1 MADWSKFDEIWK
13 KMEPVR
19 KVFGPLKHQAIPF
32 FEDCLNYPIDQVV
45 ALVNLSREIE
55 WEEYSEKTIE
65 KTRHFEELL
74 KALHPIENPQPR
86 TYLWKNG
93 NMPVETEYTDNS
105 ELRYN
110 HDPDF
115 KPYLFE
121 MLLPDDVMPKGAV
134 VLCAGGDHG
143 DAHVPEAYQSALDFN
158 AMGYQCFLLLN
169 RTNHNPWSQREAG
182 VDGARAIRMVR
193 QNAEKYRIDPKN
205 VAFAGFSNGGVTGEG
220 VIQYFSGKQTVKDIF
235 PEYVPDELDK
245 LDATPAAYI
254 CVYGPRFAGESFDWE
269 NVVYP
274 PTFFAV
280 GREDSA
286 MDNLHATYP
295 DLLAHG
301 VTVEVHT
308 FAGVPHGKAGAVLLD
323 GKVNYPNFQLW
334 LPLADAFLQDIFE
347 K

>member
-1 MADWSKFDEIWK
+1 MPDWSKFEEMWK

-19 KVFGPLKHQAIPF
+19 KVFGPLKHQAIPI
-32 FEDCLNYPIDQVV
+32 FEDCQNYLIEQVV
-45 ALVNLSREIE
+45 ALANLSREIE
-55 WEEYSEKTIE
+55 WAEYSEKTVE
-65 KTRHFEELL
+65 KSRQFEAML
-74 KALHPIENPQPR
+74 KALRPVEHPQPR
-86 TYLWKNG
+86 IYLWKEG
-93 NMPVETEYTDNS
+93 NMPAETDYTDNS

-121 MLLPDDVMPKGAV
+121 MLLPEDVTPKGAV
-134 VLCAGGDHG
+134 VFCAGGDHG
-143 DAHVPEAYQSALDFN
+143 DAHLPEAYQTALDFHT
-158 AMGYQCFLLLN
+158 MGYQCFLLLN

-193 QNAEKYRIDPKN
+193 QNADQYRIDPKK

-220 VIQYFSGKQTVKDIF
+220 IIQYFSGKQTVQAVF
-235 PEYVPDELDK
+235 PDYIPDALDE
-245 LDATPAAYI
+245 LDATPAAFL
-254 CVYGPRFAGESFDWE
+254 CVYGPRFAGEPFDWE

-274 PTFFAV
+274 PTFFAI
-280 GREDSA
+280 GREDNA

-301 VTVEVHT
+301 VEIEVHT

-323 GKVNYPNFQLW
+323 GRVNYPNFQLW
-334 LPLADAFLQDIFE
+334 LPLADAFLQNVFDR
-347 K
+347 